1 MPPLW
6 TKLLLFVISAAP
18 MLMLEEPIAAPL
30 KESNTDLA
38 LVLAVDL
45 SSSVDDIEFA
55 IQLRGIASAFRQVAI
70 VEAIK
75 SGPNGR
81 IDVVLL
87 VWSGE
92 IEQSDRSEWT
102 RISCESEALDF
113 ANQVELFP
121 RRVRGETSVGNAIMA
136 SVALLRQRAGD
147 ASRLSI
153 DISGDGR
160 ETVVPD
166 EHSPNQP
173 IAPAVARLIATKF
186 GITINALA
194 IQTDERDLANWYSRD
209 VITADGFVL
218 AVEAPEAFADA
229 ILRKLVR
236 EIRQPLLTDSMPDR
250 SDHFALAIK

>member
-1 MPPLW
+1 M
-6 TKLLLFVISAAP
+6 
-18 MLMLEEPIAAPL
+18 
-30 KESNTDLA
+30 
-38 LVLAVDL
+38 
-45 SSSVDDIEFA
+45 
-55 IQLRGIASAFRQVAI
+55 
-70 VEAIK
+70 
-75 SGPNGR
+75 
-81 IDVVLL
+81 LL

-194 IQTDERDLANWYSRD
+194 I
-209 VITADGFVL
+209 
-218 AVEAPEAFADA
+218 
-229 ILRKLVR
+229 
-236 EIRQPLLTDSMPDR
+236 
-250 SDHFALAIK
+250 

>member
-1 MPPLW
+1 M
-6 TKLLLFVISAAP
+6 
-18 MLMLEEPIAAPL
+18 
-30 KESNTDLA
+30 
-38 LVLAVDL
+38 
-45 SSSVDDIEFA
+45 
-55 IQLRGIASAFRQVAI
+55 
-70 VEAIK
+70 
-75 SGPNGR
+75 
-81 IDVVLL
+81 LL

-102 RISCESEALDF
+102 RIVVKAKPSTS
-113 ANQVELFP
+113 QIRSVSRP

-209 VITADGFVL
+209 VITADGFV
-218 AVEAPEAFADA
+218 FAG
-229 ILRKLVR
+229 LRR
-236 EIRQPLLTDSMPDR
+236 R
-250 SDHFALAIK
+250 SFR